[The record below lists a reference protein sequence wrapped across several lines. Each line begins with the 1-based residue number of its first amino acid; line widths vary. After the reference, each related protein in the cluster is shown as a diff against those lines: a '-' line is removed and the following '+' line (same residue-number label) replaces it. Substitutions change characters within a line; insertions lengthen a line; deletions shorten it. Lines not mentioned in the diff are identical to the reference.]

1 MWIEAKGIDAIG
13 LRVLTRGAV
22 IGRFKVLGG
31 DLSKIASSKGRR
43 AQVLE
48 RSSERT
54 VISLKDS
61 NLAIEPVAQL
71 QPGTDLVVRLA
82 TGFPETMLELRTPF
96 SGHHP
101 APSSSSSHTRV
112 LVAQV
117 VRLLPEGRVL
127 LDLDGALLE
136 VEAPTPLS
144 VGARLQVRVEPV
156 NSRIFLKID
165 SEDLGRPGTQATRT
179 TQRESSP
186 PASNNT
192 LSQVDSRCGG
202 SPREG
207 CGCMSCLTPEGRPPL
222 PRRRFA

>member
-13 LRVLTRGAV
+13 LRVLTKGAV

-31 DLSKIASSKGRR
+31 DLSILASKKGRT

-54 VISLKDS
+54 VIALDDS
-61 NLAIEPVAQL
+61 TVAIEPVAQL
-71 QPGTDLVVRLA
+71 QPGTDLVVRVVA
-82 TGFPETMLELRTPF
+82 NFPEIVLELRTPF

-101 APSSSSSHTRV
+101 DPSSSSSHTRV

-136 VEAPTPLS
+136 VEAPTTLS

-156 NSRIFLKID
+156 NSRIFLNIE
-165 SEDLGRPGTQATRT
+165 SSNFGSPGTQATPKVH
-179 TQRESSP
+179 RESSL
-186 PASNNT
+186 PASNDT
-192 LSQVDSRCGG
+192 LSQLDSRCTA
-202 SPREG
+202 PPDQG
-207 CGCMSCLTPEGRPPL
+207 CRCLDCLTPEGRPPL
-222 PRRRFA
+222 PRRHFA